1 MIFKKK
7 IGAFTVFIKDNNSI
21 YEKAL
26 DDFLSGRMNILKLLR
41 SEDETKVWLIDTEK
55 GPMVLKLFVPKHKKF
70 ERILKSLI
78 KKDYYQ
84 SLIYKTDNAV
94 NHGAT
99 MINDIYLL
107 AQRKICNYAYVHII
121 LMEYID
127 GTQIINLE
135 PISDELKSEI
145 KTVLEQLHTYDMVSG
160 APHKENT
167 MITKDGVKFI
177 DLSGKRC
184 TCVSRAKD
192 RMELERY
199 LGIKNLKK
207 DWGYYVYISIKNTR
221 KSIKNIRKKLGLR
234 RR

>member
-7 IGAFTVFIKDNNSI
+7 IGSFTVFIKDNNSI

-145 KTVLEQLHTYDMVSG
+145 KVVLEQLHTYDMVSG

-167 MITKDGVKFI
+167 MVTKDGVKFI

>member
-7 IGAFTVFIKDNNSI
+7 IGTFTVFVKDNNSI

-221 KSIKNIRKKLGLR
+221 NSIRNIRKKLGLR

>member
-55 GPMVLKLFVPKHKKF
+55 GPMVLKLFVPKHQKF

-84 SLIYKTDNAV
+84 SLIYKTDNAIS
-94 NHGAT
+94 HGAT

-221 KSIKNIRKKLGLR
+221 NSIRNIRKKLGLR

>member
-7 IGAFTVFIKDNNSI
+7 IGTFTVFVKDNNSI

-55 GPMVLKLFVPKHKKF
+55 GPMVLKLFVPKHQKF

-84 SLIYKTDNAV
+84 SLIYKTDNAIS
-94 NHGAT
+94 HGAT

-167 MITKDGVKFI
+167 MVTKDGVKFI

-221 KSIKNIRKKLGLR
+221 NSIRNIRKKLGLR

>member
-7 IGAFTVFIKDNNSI
+7 IGAFTVFVKDNNSI

-55 GPMVLKLFVPKHKKF
+55 GPMVLKLFVPKHQKF
-70 ERILKSLI
+70 ERVLKSLI

-84 SLIYKTDNAV
+84 SLIYKTDNAIS
-94 NHGAT
+94 HGAT

-145 KTVLEQLHTYDMVSG
+145 KVVLEQLHTYDMVSG

-167 MITKDGVKFI
+167 MVTKDGVKFI

-221 KSIKNIRKKLGLR
+221 NSIRNIRKKLGLR

>member
-107 AQRKICNYAYVHII
+107 AQRKICNYAYIHII

>member
-199 LGIKNLKK
+199 LDIKNLKK

-234 RR
+234 R

>member
-55 GPMVLKLFVPKHKKF
+55 GPMVLKLFVPKHQKF

-84 SLIYKTDNAV
+84 SLIYKTDNAIS
-94 NHGAT
+94 HGAT

-167 MITKDGVKFI
+167 MVTKDGVKFI

-221 KSIKNIRKKLGLR
+221 NSIRNIRKKLGLR

>member
-7 IGAFTVFIKDNNSI
+7 IGAFTVFVKDNNSI

-26 DDFLSGRMNILKLLR
+26 NDFLSGRMNILKLLR

-84 SLIYKTDNAV
+84 SLIYKTDNAI

-145 KTVLEQLHTYDMVSG
+145 KVVLEQLHTYDMVSG

>member
-55 GPMVLKLFVPKHKKF
+55 GPMVLKLFVPKHQKF

-84 SLIYKTDNAV
+84 SLIYKTDNAI

-167 MITKDGVKFI
+167 MVTKDGVKFI

-221 KSIKNIRKKLGLR
+221 NSIRNIRKKLGLR

>member
-7 IGAFTVFIKDNNSI
+7 IGSFTVFIKDNNSI

>member
-7 IGAFTVFIKDNNSI
+7 IGTFTVFVKDNNSI

-55 GPMVLKLFVPKHKKF
+55 GPMVLKLFVPKHQKF

-84 SLIYKTDNAV
+84 SLIYKTDNAI

-145 KTVLEQLHTYDMVSG
+145 KVVLEQLHTYDMVSG

-167 MITKDGVKFI
+167 MVTKDGVKFI

-199 LGIKNLKK
+199 LDIKNLKK

>member
-7 IGAFTVFIKDNNSI
+7 IGTFTVFVKDNNSI

-167 MITKDGVKFI
+167 MVTKDGVKFI

-221 KSIKNIRKKLGLR
+221 NSIRNIRKKLGLR

>member
-7 IGAFTVFIKDNNSI
+7 IGPFTIFIKDNNSI

-234 RR
+234 R

>member
-221 KSIKNIRKKLGLR
+221 NSIRNIRKKLGLR

>member
-167 MITKDGVKFI
+167 MVTKDGVKFI

>member
-55 GPMVLKLFVPKHKKF
+55 GPMVLKLFVPKHQKF

-84 SLIYKTDNAV
+84 SLIYKTDNAIS
-94 NHGAT
+94 HGAT

-145 KTVLEQLHTYDMVSG
+145 KVVLEQLHTYDMVSG

-167 MITKDGVKFI
+167 MVTKDGVKFI

>member
-7 IGAFTVFIKDNNSI
+7 IGPFTVFIKDNNSI

-234 RR
+234 R

>member
-7 IGAFTVFIKDNNSI
+7 IGSFTVFIKDNNSI

-184 TCVSRAKD
+184 TCVSRAND

>member
-7 IGAFTVFIKDNNSI
+7 IGTFTVFVKDNNSI

-55 GPMVLKLFVPKHKKF
+55 GPMVLKLFVPKHQKF

-84 SLIYKTDNAV
+84 SLIYKTDNAI

-167 MITKDGVKFI
+167 MVTKDGVKFI

-221 KSIKNIRKKLGLR
+221 NSIRNIRKKLGLR

>member
-234 RR
+234 R

>member
-7 IGAFTVFIKDNNSI
+7 IGTFTVFVKDNNSI

-55 GPMVLKLFVPKHKKF
+55 GPMVLKLFVPKHQKF

-84 SLIYKTDNAV
+84 SLIYKTDNAI

-145 KTVLEQLHTYDMVSG
+145 KVVLEQLHTYDMVSG

-167 MITKDGVKFI
+167 MVTKDGVKFI

>member
-7 IGAFTVFIKDNNSI
+7 IGAFTVFVKDNNSI

-167 MITKDGVKFI
+167 MVTKDGVKFI

>member
-167 MITKDGVKFI
+167 MVTKDGVKFI

-221 KSIKNIRKKLGLR
+221 NSIRNIRKKLGLR